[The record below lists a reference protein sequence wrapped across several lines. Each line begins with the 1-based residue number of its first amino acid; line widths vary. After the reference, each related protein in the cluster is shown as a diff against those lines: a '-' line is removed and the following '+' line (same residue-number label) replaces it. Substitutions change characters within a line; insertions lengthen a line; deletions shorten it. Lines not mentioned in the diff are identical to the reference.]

1 MVKFAKTI
9 LFFANSDFILGI
21 STNKSLP
28 RWGKVA
34 QRLAKFIVLL
44 YFGVV
49 TDEVVTQSVILFSI
63 CFVMTVLPR
72 GDAIRPPRGRGSI
85 SLPPSRQQS
94 TDNAV
99 YTCIAEPPPSSD
111 GGLSLC

>member
-1 MVKFAKTI
+1 MRQLTSWHHSERVRESNYVLLYIVVKFVKMI
-9 LFFANSDFILGI
+9 IFFANNDFIFGI

-49 TDEVVTQSVILFSI
+49 TDEVVSQSVILFSA
-63 CFVMTVLPR
+63 M
-72 GDAIRPPRGRGSI
+72 
-85 SLPPSRQQS
+85 Q
-94 TDNAV
+94 V
-99 YTCIAEPPPSSD
+99 YTALSVLCCRD
-111 GGLSLC
+111 GGRDMPAFPHVW

>member
-1 MVKFAKTI
+1 MIVIMFVEMI
-9 LFFANSDFILGI
+9 LFLANNEFGFGI

-49 TDEVVTQSVILFSI
+49 TDEVVTHSMILFS
-63 CFVMTVLPR
+63 
-72 GDAIRPPRGRGSI
+72 
-85 SLPPSRQQS
+85 
-94 TDNAV
+94 
-99 YTCIAEPPPSSD
+99 E
-111 GGLSLC
+111 

>member
-1 MVKFAKTI
+1 MTVQAIIVVF
-9 LFFANSDFILGI
+9 GI

-34 QRLAKFIVLL
+34 QRLTKLIIPL

-63 CFVMTVLPR
+63 CFAMTVLPR
-72 GDAIRPPRGRGSI
+72 GDPVHDLTHEREILKGEH
-85 SLPPSRQQS
+85 L
-94 TDNAV
+94 
-99 YTCIAEPPPSSD
+99 
-111 GGLSLC
+111 